1 MKIVLDHGY
10 GCYGV
15 IYTLPEKTKEFLLSR
30 LNNRS
35 DPELV
40 SFVKNHPED
49 CDFLHI
55 VEIPDNANDW
65 RIFSGEGG
73 IEIVIY
79 VVDNQLYSK
88 S

>member
-10 GCYGV
+10 WCNGV
-15 IYTLPEKTKEFLLSR
+15 IYTLPEETREFLRSH

-35 DPELV
+35 NPELI
-40 SFVKNHPED
+40 SFVENHPED
-49 CDFLHI
+49 CDSLHI
-55 VEIPDNANDW
+55 VEIPDNVNDW

-79 VVDNQLYSK
+79 VVDNQLYFK